1 MNHDNL
7 YIILTRPQGPIN
19 VGAVC
24 RAMMNFG
31 FTRLRLVSP
40 CKEYMNLQAK
50 KMAMT
55 AFHILEAA
63 EVFDSLEDALH
74 DIHMAYGTTRRFG
87 KYRKNFLTPATAG
100 ERITG
105 ADPDTRSALVLGPE
119 DTGLETKDLDLC
131 QQFITIPTHDAYPSM
146 NLSHSLSVL
155 LYEVAVHSDL
165 GERFYDPKVKDP
177 ATGREMESMFG
188 HMRQTLLDI
197 DYLDPQNPDH
207 LLRTFRRIFGNAGL
221 SSRDVRIIRGLMS
234 RIDWTEADR
243 RSHLKNLNEAKKTK

>member
-1 MNHDNL
+1 MNPDTL
-7 YIILTRPQGPIN
+7 CMILVRPQGPLNI
-19 VGAVC
+19 GSVC

-40 CKEYMNLQAK
+40 CAEYLSLDAK

-55 AFHILEAA
+55 AFHVLENAQI
-63 EVFDSLEDALH
+63 FDTLADALH

-100 ERITG
+100 LQIAGTG
-105 ADPDTRSALVLGPE
+105 DELKSALVMGPE
-119 DTGLETKDLDLC
+119 DTGLETSDLELC
-131 QQFITIPTHDAYPSM
+131 QHFITIPTHDGYPSM
-146 NLSHSLSVL
+146 NLSHSVSVL
-155 LYEVAVHSDL
+155 LYEISLKSDA
-165 GERFYDPKVKDP
+165 GKKFHDPKIKNP
-177 ATGREMESMFG
+177 ATGKEMESMFS

-221 SSRDVRIIRGLMS
+221 SSRDIRIIRGLMS
-234 RIDWTEADR
+234 RIDWTEAQR
-243 RSHLKNLNEAKKTK
+243 RQHSPKKDE